1 MSLISMHAL
10 TRATFLLVVAACGS
24 STEVA
29 DAPISTDA
37 GTIDAA
43 PEGCARRADW
53 LVNERFSDAQVTTEN
68 DAVYGTTG
76 MTIDIYVPSAAVD
89 TCAARPM
96 LVMVHGGAW
105 VIGQKEW
112 LETRARFHA
121 RRGMVVATLD
131 YRKTTQGALCN
142 SPNPVQAWYRAA
154 QDLHAALQYLA
165 SRTAELKIDPNKILL
180 YGNSAGA
187 FTTLDLAL
195 ASPTEIATSYPQLAI
210 NEGALDAVST
220 HKTST
225 YRIAA
230 AASQAGALFDGDW
243 LKRAAGETPPAL
255 FLLHANGDPTVP
267 FGQAAMTGLCSG
279 RSDLV
284 VCGTG
289 CMWNAIA
296 ADSTL
301 GLCTTSIEVA
311 SNIHDLDEVYGERCA
326 STSPA
331 CAASRIDEATSR
343 FFSVVTFG
351 ACESQSWQ
359 CTGTSCSLSGGAPTR
374 PLGMFSTSTEW
385 P

>member
-1 MSLISMHAL
+1 MKAL
-10 TRATFLLVVAACGS
+10 TPITLVLATLGACGGS
-24 STEVA
+24 DVA
-29 DAPISTDA
+29 GDAPISM
-37 GTIDAA
+37 IDAPGDVSA
-43 PEGCARRADW
+43 PAGCAARADW
-53 LVNERFSDAQVTTEN
+53 LVNERFNDSQVTVEN
-68 DAVYGTTG
+68 DVVYGTTG
-76 MTIDIYVPSAAVD
+76 MTLDLYVPSAAAD
-89 TCAARPM
+89 PCSARPM
-96 LVMVHGGAW
+96 LVMVHGGGW

-131 YRKTTQGALCN
+131 YRKTTQGALCT
-142 SPNPVQAWYRAA
+142 SPNPVAAWYRAA

-165 SRTAELKIDPNKILL
+165 SRSADLKTDPTKVLL

-195 ASPTEIATSYPQLAI
+195 ASPAEIATSYPQLAST
-210 NEGALDAVST
+210 EGALDAVST
-220 HKTST
+220 HKTAT

-243 LKRAAGETPPAL
+243 LKRGPGETPPAL

-289 CMWNAIA
+289 CMRNAIA

-301 GLCTTSIEVA
+301 GLCATSIEVA

-343 FFSVVTFG
+343 FFSVVTYG
-351 ACESQSWQ
+351 ACEPQSWQ
-359 CTGTSCSLSGGAPTR
+359 CTGTGCTLSAGSPTR
-374 PLGMFSTSTEW
+374 PLGMFSNAGTW

>member
-1 MSLISMHAL
+1 MRIITIL
-10 TRATFLLVVAACGS
+10 LLVAGCGS
-24 STEVA
+24 SA
-29 DAPISTDA
+29 GSSDAWPVLDGA
-37 GTIDAA
+37 GTDVTVS
-43 PEGCARRADW
+43 GCARRADW
-53 LVNERFSDAQVTTEN
+53 LVNERFTDAQITSEN
-68 DAVYGTTG
+68 DQVYGTTG
-76 MTIDIYVPSAAVD
+76 MTIDIYVPSAMAD
-89 TCAARPM
+89 SCATRPM

-112 LETRARFHA
+112 LDTRARFHA

-131 YRKTTQGALCN
+131 YRKTTQGGLCTA
-142 SPNPVQAWYRAA
+142 PNPVNAWYRAA

-165 SRTAELKIDPNKILL
+165 SRSAALKIDPDKILL

-195 ASPTEIATSYPQLAI
+195 ASPAEIGATYPGLVAS
-210 NEGALDAVST
+210 EGALDAVST
-220 HKTST
+220 HKTSG

-243 LKRAAGETPPAL
+243 LKRGASETPPAL
-255 FLLHANGDPTVP
+255 LLLHASGDPTVP

-289 CMWNAIA
+289 CMRNAIA

-301 GLCTTSIEVA
+301 GLCATSIEVA

-343 FFSVVTFG
+343 FFSVVTYG
-351 ACESQSWQ
+351 ACEPQSWQ
-359 CTGTSCSLSGGAPTR
+359 CTSTTCTLSSGNPVR
-374 PLGMFSTSTEW
+374 PLGMFSSSAGW